1 MHEQPEVNSRHRPGS
16 PYPTRYDEYLSGY
29 DLSGPVSECSIR
41 KTGGKR
47 ESPMRYPFQF
57 LIAHSHMSDLATGPR
72 YHRESLIEAAD
83 QVERPLP

>member
-1 MHEQPEVNSRHRPGS
+1 
-16 PYPTRYDEYLSGY
+16 
-29 DLSGPVSECSIR
+29 
-41 KTGGKR
+41 
-47 ESPMRYPFQF
+47 MRYPFQF